1 MQWNKV
7 ACFQPLC
14 ISIGHAQSLLPEV
27 FPGDAHLAITPL
39 ESMPQFPRRQS
50 TCREPRQDELGT
62 YQIGVFVLLHEL
74 GRC

>member
-39 ESMPQFPRRQS
+39 E
-50 TCREPRQDELGT
+50 ELGT